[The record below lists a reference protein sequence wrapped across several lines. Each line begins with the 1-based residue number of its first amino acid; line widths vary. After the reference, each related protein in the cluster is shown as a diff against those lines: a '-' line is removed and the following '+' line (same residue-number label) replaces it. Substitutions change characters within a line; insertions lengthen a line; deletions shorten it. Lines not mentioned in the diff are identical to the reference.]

1 MKMQPIKL
9 RKEIV
14 IGALYAVHYLELVQD
29 FFFEPE
35 IHEDYWELVYVDRGQ
50 VLVTAKDEEFYMGR
64 GELIFHAP
72 GEKHGLRADG
82 QKAANILVLNFE
94 CRSKSVEMLRGCRL
108 RGLTDTQRVLLRTLL
123 NESRV
128 AFSSRLDDPKD
139 DTLVRA
145 KNALFGSE
153 QMVYQMLSELLVN
166 ICRQLQTH
174 VSADQ
179 KLGSLP
185 ILDAI
190 ILYMEQHLSSKLTLA
205 QLADEF
211 HISTSYIQ
219 RLFSQYK
226 KTGAI
231 RFFTEMK
238 IARAKQLLRSRRQ
251 TISQVAEELGY
262 DNTYYFCN
270 QFKKFTGK
278 SPREYRQSVS
288 ALMPQTEKYI
298 AEQKSKND
306 EK

>member
-1 MKMQPIKL
+1 MKPQPIKL

-14 IGALYAVHYLELVQD
+14 ISALYAVHYLELVQD
-29 FFFEPE
+29 FSFQPE
-35 IHEDYWELVYVDRGQ
+35 AHEDYWELVYVDRGQ
-50 VLVTAKDEEFYMGR
+50 VLVTAGEEEFSMGR

-72 GEKHGLRADG
+72 GETHGLRADS
-82 QKAANILVLNFE
+82 QKATNILVLNFE
-94 CRSKSVEMLRGCRL
+94 CRSRAVEQLRGCRL
-108 RGLTDTQRVLLRTLL
+108 RSLTDTQRMLLRLVL
-123 NESRV
+123 NESRA

-139 DTLVRA
+139 DTLIRS
-145 KNALFGSE
+145 KNAPFGCE
-153 QMVYQMLSELLVN
+153 QMIYQTLCELLLN

-174 VSADQ
+174 ESMDQ

-190 ILYMEQHLSSKLTLA
+190 ILYMEQHLSCKLTLA
-205 QLADEF
+205 QLSEEF

-226 KTGAI
+226 QTGAI

-238 IARAKQLLRSRRQ
+238 ITRAKQLLRSKRQ
-251 TISQVAEELGY
+251 NVSQVAEELGY
-262 DNTYYFCN
+262 ENTYYFCN

-298 AEQKSKND
+298 SDKKVKSGGK
-306 EK
+306 